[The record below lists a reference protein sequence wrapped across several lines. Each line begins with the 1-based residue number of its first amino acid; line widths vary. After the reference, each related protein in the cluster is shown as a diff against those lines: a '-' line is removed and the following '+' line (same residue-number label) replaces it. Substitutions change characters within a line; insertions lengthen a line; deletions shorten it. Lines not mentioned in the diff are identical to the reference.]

1 MKILE
6 YTFSSEM
13 ALHARP
19 TTMLIS
25 EANKFKSEI
34 IIIKDNIEVNAK
46 SLISVLSLV
55 VEQGDKITI
64 KIEGE
69 DEEKAAKSIEELLS
83 ILEEE

>member
-6 YTFSSEM
+6 YTFKSEM

-25 EANKFKSEI
+25 EASKFKSEI
-34 IIIKDNIEVNAK
+34 IIIKDDVEVNAK
-46 SLISVLSLV
+46 SLISVLSLII
-55 VEQGDKITI
+55 EQGDKITI
-64 KIEGE
+64 KIQGE
-69 DEEKAAKSIEELLS
+69 DELEAAKSIEGLLS